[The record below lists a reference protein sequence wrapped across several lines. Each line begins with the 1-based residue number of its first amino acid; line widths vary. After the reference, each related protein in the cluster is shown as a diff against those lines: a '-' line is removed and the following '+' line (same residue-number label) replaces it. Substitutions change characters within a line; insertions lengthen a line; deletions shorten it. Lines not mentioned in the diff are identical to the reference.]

1 MTKKTAKYTNEVYEI
16 ILKTEYTG
24 ISSTNIAKELEIK
37 PHCVK
42 QPILGLKRK
51 NLIYSRISL
60 ELKENGDPDG
70 RKVIY
75 HAIIYKRRLLI
86 TSNQLATINK
96 IRIGRKISEVGK

>member
-1 MTKKTAKYTNEVYEI
+1 MPKKTAKYTNEVYEI
-16 ILKTEYTG
+16 ILKTEYIG

-37 PHCVK
+37 PYNVK
-42 QPILGLKRK
+42 QPILGLKRN

-70 RKVIY
+70 RKVRY
-75 HAIIYKRRLLI
+75 HATIYKRRLLI

-96 IRIGRKISEVGK
+96 IMIGRKISEVGQ